1 MVRRIYPDD
10 PSIWGSLRC
19 GIPAGDRGDYAAAL
33 ETWKPLAESG
43 DAAALYIVGLMH
55 ARGEGV
61 DQDVTEA
68 LRWFRQAAEQG
79 LAEAQFSLTL
89 SRAGAATTD
98 EDEDEDEA
106 EDESLLWCRKAAE
119 QGHARAQYDLGRR
132 YAKGR
137 GVPRDA
143 AQALVWCRRAA
154 EQGQVE
160 AMYMIGAQCAAG
172 RGVRQDYV
180 QAHVW
185 LSLAA
190 AEGNAVAAKSSKD
203 VAQRMSEED
212 IAKAQRLALA
222 H

>member
-1 MVRRIYPDD
+1 M
-10 PSIWGSLRC
+10 
-19 GIPAGDRGDYAAAL
+19 
-33 ETWKPLAESG
+33 
-43 DAAALYIVGLMH
+43 
-55 ARGEGV
+55 
-61 DQDVTEA
+61 
-68 LRWFRQAAEQG
+68 
-79 LAEAQFSLTL
+79 
-89 SRAGAATTD
+89 
-98 EDEDEDEA
+98 
-106 EDESLLWCRKAAE
+106 
-119 QGHARAQYDLGRR
+119 
-132 YAKGR
+132 
-137 GVPRDA
+137 PRDA

-222 H
+222 HRQAWVWRGQGRLTADRAVRAWHGSQRRCLSR